1 MSAVKLRIEIERA
14 LRDFTAAHG
23 LTSKLPRSI
32 TVVLRELKDLG
43 VAPPST
49 DRFLEALRVMNEAAH
64 GFDIDS
70 TSATESISVGTQ
82 FLAEL
87 SLSDAT
93 LARRRGPTPR

>member
-1 MSAVKLRIEIERA
+1 MGVAHYHLSPALPDQLKRDLPTIEELAQEFSAMSAVKLRIEIERA
-14 LRDFTAAHG
+14 LRDFTA
-23 LTSKLPRSI
+23 TLPRSI

-70 TSATESISVGTQ
+70 TSA
-82 FLAEL
+82 
-87 SLSDAT
+87 
-93 LARRRGPTPR
+93 